1 MQRRLSSHVGF
12 RAARAVAAI
21 TGLAVGLVLV
31 FGASPAMGVGPGAGP
46 GAGPAAG
53 LGFRAD
59 TGFRQPYAGTS
70 RYVKWAPTQAE
81 SPAQVN
87 SPLGQERA
95 DEIASA
101 LGLDKS
107 RVFTETQYVQFI
119 TGGGIGGDP
128 QWAELVDESVRIF
141 TNTTGRPL
149 FDDSVLASYGL
160 FVDDDGMLMSLAND
174 AAPTKQVNPVLVPVR
189 GYLATW
195 CRANGCQDTLRMLY
209 GKSAYP
215 GELFFG
221 LLSQQTS
228 APLQLVPN
236 HKRGQHTTVG
246 MSMAPSIWIVNFMLL
261 YCLNPAVA
269 AQMPGWWTPIPDEV
283 VRALKKTRSSATPGQ
298 VPYSDYAHLFSG

>member
-1 MQRRLSSHVGF
+1 MQRRMSSHRGL
-12 RAARAVAAI
+12 RATRAVAAI
-21 TGLAVGLVLV
+21 TGIAVGLVLA
-31 FGASPAMGVGPGAGP
+31 FGSAPAMGVGPVTG
-46 GAGPAAG
+46 
-53 LGFRAD
+53 RSHVSD
-59 TGFRQPYAGTS
+59 TGFRQPYAGTPK
-70 RYVKWAPTQAE
+70 YQKWAPKQAE
-81 SPAQVN
+81 NDAQIN

-107 RVFTETQYVQFI
+107 RVFTETQYLQFI
-119 TGGGIGGDP
+119 TGGGVGGDP
-128 QWAELVDESVRIF
+128 HWAGLVDESVRIF

-160 FVDDDGMLMSLAND
+160 FVDEYGMLMSLAND

-195 CRANGCQDTLRMLY
+195 CRANGCVDALRMLY
-209 GKSAYP
+209 GESAYP

-236 HKRGQHTTVG
+236 NKRGQRTTVG

-261 YCLNPAVA
+261 YVLNPTVA

-283 VRALKKTRSSATPGQ
+283 VRALKKTQNDPKPGQ
-298 VPYSDYAHLFSG
+298 VPYRRYADLFSG